1 MCTFMLE
8 LCVYRLVWMSS
19 EPVWLRLWFVDFF
32 NPAWVYEIRP
42 GSRDR
47 DPSVQRGRPRQ
58 QFLPGDTRKT
68 ACRPG
73 PPFTVRGGVR
83 GRASPPLGDP
93 TPQVIWGVWPPPA
106 TFPGPPPTR
115 PAANVSSGAA
125 VAHTH
130 RTLLRGGT
138 RSNGKMSGHL
148 AHDWDVAGGP
158 TGLPKLPAPWALQER
173 GRCRP
178 PSGRL
183 SRPRPRPPGLL
194 CTRRRP
200 GVEGRWLTSSQPS
213 RSDSASYLPELPRL
227 LGFRLPARKR
237 VAITPVPFSQGC
249 CDAEPE
255 MAV

>member
-73 PPFTVRGGVR
+73 PPFTVRGGIR

-106 TFPGPPPTR
+106 TFPGPPPHAPRLTSPQGPLSLTPTAPCSVGARALTGRCLDTWLMTGMWQAVPLASRSSR
-115 PAANVSSGAA
+115 P
-125 VAHTH
+125 
-130 RTLLRGGT
+130 
-138 RSNGKMSGHL
+138 
-148 AHDWDVAGGP
+148 P
-158 TGLPKLPAPWALQER
+158 
-173 GRCRP
+173 GRCRR
-178 PSGRL
+178 GGGAAH
-183 SRPRPRPPGLL
+183 PRAG
-194 CTRRRP
+194 
-200 GVEGRWLTSSQPS
+200 
-213 RSDSASYLPELPRL
+213 
-227 LGFRLPARKR
+227 
-237 VAITPVPFSQGC
+237 
-249 CDAEPE
+249 
-255 MAV
+255 